1 MKKDT
6 IKVVLVTIGTI
17 VLTIVMAYSF
27 TNGFTVTLDEAFGV
41 SNKSGTQSFLIGE
54 LNVKNAIISIVII
67 AVFFVF
73 LVLRKNRKRHE

>member
-6 IKVVLVTIGTI
+6 IKVVLVTLGVI

-41 SNKSGTQSFLIGE
+41 SGKSGTQSFLIGE
-54 LNVKNAIISIVII
+54 LNVKNAIISVVII
-67 AVFFVF
+67 TIFFVS
-73 LVLRKNRKRHE
+73 LVIRKNRK